1 MSQQTPKRWG
11 VSEPI
16 SVAPPT
22 PRDHRLTSELE
33 ECLHHNN
40 LYETNA
46 GRQLREQVLVELNNI
61 VQAWVTKVS
70 ISLGMPEHDAK
81 NCGARICTFGSYRL
95 GVDGPGADI
104 DTLVVT
110 PRHINRQRHVFG
122 QFSAET
128 AATATKGLVL
138 VDVLRATPE
147 ATDVVAVPD
156 AYVPII
162 KFEYRGV
169 EIDLLFAALEL
180 SRIPKTFDILDDSV
194 LRNVDEYTQ
203 RSINGV
209 RVTDAILKLVPNIPN
224 FRTVLRAIKL
234 WAKRRAI
241 YSNALGFLGGIAW
254 AILTARVCQLYPNAS
269 ASYLLS
275 RFFKVYDRWNW
286 SITQPSA
293 PVLLCSISHG
303 NPTMGFKVW
312 SPHANQRHFM
322 PIITPAYPSMNTT
335 HNVSASTLANMKKEI
350 ARGLAIC
357 ESIEA
362 NADKEE
368 GEGIKRGMDSWQE
381 LFTPSEFF
389 GTFKRFLQ
397 IDVYA
402 DDTESFKRWKG
413 MVESRLRFLI
423 HKFEESGLVKYLR
436 PYPEGFS
443 DNPELPAGC
452 GKTFFFGLVINP
464 PANPGSENGTRAA
477 VDITFPVTMWKAQVN
492 AWPERT
498 PAMHLQVM
506 VARAADLPSFVQD
519 LIPAASRIKNSK
531 ETGKK
536 KKKRKRSKDKK
547 SDNALPSGEAGATL
561 KKPRV
566 DEEAKGGTTDGFE
579 AAVAVE
585 NGLSTA
591 SIPPTAGEQLAEG
604 IPSRDPEAAKRGRIG
619 ADSSADSEAGHA
631 DHNGLN
637 EDAEESTA
645 AERLRAMAAA
655 KAGPVKIVNDEL
667 VPETATA
674 QTTAAEGQ
682 AINVKFRANQV

>member
-1 MSQQTPKRWG
+1 MAQKAPKRWG

-16 SVAPPT
+16 SIAQPT
-22 PRDHRLTSELE
+22 SRDHRLTSELE

-40 LYETNA
+40 LYETNT

-70 ISLGMPEHDAK
+70 VSLGMPEHDAK

-110 PRHINRQRHVFG
+110 PRHIDRQRHVFG
-122 QFSAET
+122 QVSPES
-128 AATATKGLVL
+128 ATASTKGLIL
-138 VDVLRATPE
+138 VDILRATPE

-156 AYVPII
+156 AYVPIV

-169 EIDLLFAALEL
+169 EIDFLFAALEL

-194 LRNVDEYTQ
+194 LRNVDDATQ

-209 RVTDAILKLVPNIPN
+209 RVTDAVLQLVPNITN

-241 YSNALGFLGGIAW
+241 YSNSLGFLGGVAW

-275 RFFKVYDRWNW
+275 RFFKVYDKWNW
-286 SITQPSA
+286 SVTSQSA

-303 NPTMGFKVW
+303 NPSMGFKVW

-335 HNVSASTLANMKKEI
+335 HNVSASTLATMKMEI
-350 ARGLAIC
+350 ARGLTIC
-357 ESIEA
+357 EAIES

-368 GEGIKRGMDSWQE
+368 SENAKRGMEAWQD
-381 LFTPSEFF
+381 LFVPSEFF
-389 GTFKRFLQ
+389 GNFKRYLQ

-402 DDTESFKRWKG
+402 DDSESYKRWKG

-423 HKFEESGLVKYLR
+423 HKFEDSGLVKYLR

-452 GKTFFFGLVINP
+452 GKTFFFGLVIHP
-464 PANPGSENGTRAA
+464 PSPASRAAAGAGTRMS
-477 VDITFPVTMWKAQVN
+477 VNITVPVTMWKAQVN
-492 AWPERT
+492 SWADKT

-506 VARAADLPSFVQD
+506 VMRSANLPSFVQR
-519 LIPAASRIKNSK
+519 LIPASGVAKSSK
-531 ETGKK
+531 GVGK
-536 KKKRKRSKDKK
+536 KKKRKRSKGKENDVG
-547 SDNALPSGEAGATL
+547 DATENGVKA
-561 KKPRV
+561 KKPRSENQKTG
-566 DEEAKGGTTDGFE
+566 DGDDSGATEGAQATEPKGSDLNVAEVARVENKGSEPITETDGG
-579 AAVAVE
+579 VAEE
-585 NGLSTA
+585 NGSK
-591 SIPPTAGEQLAEG
+591 E
-604 IPSRDPEAAKRGRIG
+604 DPE
-619 ADSSADSEAGHA
+619 ET
-631 DHNGLN
+631 
-637 EDAEESTA
+637 TA

-655 KAGPVKIVNDEL
+655 KAAPEKVVNDEL
-667 VPETATA
+667 VSEIAA
-674 QTTAAEGQ
+674 SHSTTGEVK
-682 AINVKFRANQV
+682 AINVKLRAHGNQ